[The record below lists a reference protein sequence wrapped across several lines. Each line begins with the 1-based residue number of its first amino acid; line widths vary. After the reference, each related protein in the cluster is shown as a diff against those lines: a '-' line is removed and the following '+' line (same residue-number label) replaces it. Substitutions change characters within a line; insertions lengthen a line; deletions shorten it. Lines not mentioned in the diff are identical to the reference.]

1 MRIRSRRAGFFFPCS
16 SFFLLFSLSFS
27 LSFSPHGGD
36 TTVPSALHLFNK
48 DLLCSKTLIQ
58 NTHAHTHT
66 ITNTHTHTRRSRLL
80 LVTGREEKKKKVRDV
95 GLETLGALFVNSHSD
110 ERRES
115 RLAHRGRNANYGLLC
130 LHVAHAHTPTRW
142 FGATII
148 NLSYMCLWWGGCK
161 KKNKCTHKRGNQS
174 GQELLTCCSTMTG
187 FTCECGTGGV
197 THFAIKRIF
206 SRQGLSP
213 FHKGKTGQ
221 SGSREQLLS
230 CQLGKRGNVAWR
242 VTPFC
247 PVHAN
252 PRIRWLLLPSLSPF
266 MPGREAGSRGQRRYA
281 LLTGKKPLR
290 RLGRAP
296 QIRQRG

>member
-148 NLSYMCLWWGGCK
+148 NLSYMCLWWGGCIQVCDFEQQQRAK
-161 KKNKCTHKRGNQS
+161 KIINVHTKEEIKAGRN
-174 GQELLTCCSTMTG
+174 CSH
-187 FTCECGTGGV
+187 V
-197 THFAIKRIF
+197 APQWQD
-206 SRQGLSP
+206 SLV
-213 FHKGKTGQ
+213 
-221 SGSREQLLS
+221 
-230 CQLGKRGNVAWR
+230 NVAQE
-242 VTPFC
+242 VLHTSPSNAFS
-247 PVHAN
+247 VGKDY
-252 PRIRWLLLPSLSPF
+252 LLFIKAKQVKVALGNSSYHVSL
-266 MPGREAGSRGQRRYA
+266 GSGA
-281 LLTGKKPLR
+281 M
-290 RLGRAP
+290 
-296 QIRQRG
+296 

>member
-80 LVTGREEKKKKVRDV
+80 LVTGREEKKKRSE
-95 GLETLGALFVNSHSD
+95 GCGIGNAWRSLCQLSLWRE
-110 ERRES
+110 EREG

-148 NLSYMCLWWGGCK
+148 NLSYMCLWWGGCIQVCDFEQQQRAK
-161 KKNKCTHKRGNQS
+161 K
-174 GQELLTCCSTMTG
+174 
-187 FTCECGTGGV
+187 
-197 THFAIKRIF
+197 
-206 SRQGLSP
+206 
-213 FHKGKTGQ
+213 
-221 SGSREQLLS
+221 
-230 CQLGKRGNVAWR
+230 
-242 VTPFC
+242 
-247 PVHAN
+247 
-252 PRIRWLLLPSLSPF
+252 
-266 MPGREAGSRGQRRYA
+266 
-281 LLTGKKPLR
+281 
-290 RLGRAP
+290 
-296 QIRQRG
+296 